1 MGRVQWC
8 HFADE
13 PTAVRH
19 ERKLHADLRS
29 CTKCAIGDEVEPPTC
44 NVTDAQ
50 NQSLSREEQDDVVNC
65 EGVDVPPFVWEREA
79 ANSESGAASESG
91 VPTGDACEHDVRG
104 EALDTWRAEALELR
118 RDLARLKLQVE
129 RGLNEQ
135 ELCVLKVKELDTS
148 WASLRFDAQK
158 AAAEVSEVH
167 QMQIALQGQ
176 LSVHGQELSDARRA
190 FDLAAR
196 EWEERCD
203 LEILQGQMEAETRDR
218 EIACEAL
225 QQALI
230 DMQDTMQDA
239 SMGTVSLEKILAEL
253 NVQAVA
259 FTKLRDDCIEAVQRE
274 IRART
279 EKDVLLQEALE
290 HERRFRSE
298 SLTSIQSVLEE
309 LQTGLECHTH
319 ELHLEGL
326 PPFMADQTH
335 VGDLHSTRRMS
346 GKRRDVTR
354 MRR

>member
-1 MGRVQWC
+1 
-8 HFADE
+8 
-13 PTAVRH
+13 
-19 ERKLHADLRS
+19 
-29 CTKCAIGDEVEPPTC
+29 
-44 NVTDAQ
+44 
-50 NQSLSREEQDDVVNC
+50 
-65 EGVDVPPFVWEREA
+65 
-79 ANSESGAASESG
+79 
-91 VPTGDACEHDVRG
+91 
-104 EALDTWRAEALELR
+104 
-118 RDLARLKLQVE
+118 
-129 RGLNEQ
+129 
-135 ELCVLKVKELDTS
+135 
-148 WASLRFDAQK
+148 
-158 AAAEVSEVH
+158 
-167 QMQIALQGQ
+167 
-176 LSVHGQELSDARRA
+176 
-190 FDLAAR
+190 
-196 EWEERCD
+196 
-203 LEILQGQMEAETRDR
+203 
-218 EIACEAL
+218 
-225 QQALI
+225 
-230 DMQDTMQDA
+230 
-239 SMGTVSLEKILAEL
+239 MGTVSLEKILAEL